1 MYSLKEIAER
11 IGASLVG
18 DPSTAIERL
27 GSIERAGPGVL
38 THLSGSSYRK
48 YLKETKASAVIL
60 AEKDL
65 PECPVDALVVSH
77 PMLAYAR
84 ASEMFDDR
92 SRIPVGINEKSE
104 IHQSASIGQDVR
116 IGPFVVVEADAEV
129 GDGVEIGAN
138 CHVGA
143 NCSIGTDT
151 VLMGSVFLYHNVHI
165 GKRCRVHANSVIGS
179 DGFGFVPDNEGR
191 LTRVAQ
197 VGGVR
202 IGNDVEIGASN
213 SIDRGAT
220 EDTPTTI
227 EDGVKLDDQVHI
239 GHNCV
244 VGAHSMLC
252 GCTGLGGS
260 VTIGRHCILAGGVGV
275 AGAGGP
281 LTIAD
286 GVQVGAMTY
295 VSRSI
300 KEPGQYQGSSLHTP
314 IAKWRRNM
322 MRLTELDNLVKRLNR
337 LEKQF
342 ETKLQSQDED

>member
-18 DPSTAIERL
+18 DPSTEIERL
-27 GSIERAGPGVL
+27 GSIEKAEPGVL
-38 THLSGSSYRK
+38 THLSSSLFRK
-48 YLKETKASAVIL
+48 YLRNTRASAVIL
-60 AEKDL
+60 AEEDL
-65 PECPVDALVVSH
+65 QECPVNALVVAH
-77 PMLAYAR
+77 PMLAYAQ

-92 SRIPVGINEKSE
+92 PRVPVGINEKSE
-104 IHQSASIGQDVR
+104 IHHSARIGQDVR

-151 VLMGSVFLYHNVHI
+151 TLMGSVYLYHNVNI
-165 GKRCRVHANSVIGS
+165 GERCRVHANTVIGA
-179 DGFGFVPDNEGR
+179 DGFGIVPDHKGKLN
-191 LTRVAQ
+191 RVAQ

-213 SIDRGAT
+213 TIDRGT
-220 EDTPTTI
+220 TDDTII

-260 VTIGRHCILAGGVGV
+260 VIIGRHCILAGGVGV

-314 IAKWRRNM
+314 IGKWRRNM
-322 MRLTELDNLVKRLNR
+322 MRLTELDNIAKRLNR

-342 ETKLQSQDED
+342 ETKLHNQDED

>member
-18 DPSTAIERL
+18 DPSTSIERL
-27 GSIERAGPGVL
+27 GSIENAGPGDL
-38 THLSGSSYRK
+38 THLSSSLFRK
-48 YLKETKASAVIL
+48 YLKDTKAAAVIL
-60 AEKDL
+60 AERDL
-65 PECPVDALVVSH
+65 QECPVDALVVTD
-77 PMLAYAR
+77 PMLAYAH
-84 ASEMFDDR
+84 ASEIFDDR
-92 SRIPVGINEKSE
+92 PRVPLGISEKSE

-116 IGPFVVVEADAEV
+116 IGPFVVVEADAV
-129 GDGVEIGAN
+129 ISDGVEIGAN
-138 CHVGA
+138 CHIGA
-143 NCSIGTDT
+143 RSSIGSDT
-151 VLMGSVFLYHNVHI
+151 VLMGSVYLYHNVRI
-165 GKRCRVHANSVIGS
+165 GKRCRVHASSVIGA
-179 DGFGFVPDNEGR
+179 DGFRLVPDHEGK
-191 LTRVAQ
+191 LNRVAHI
-197 VGGVR
+197 GGVR

-213 SIDRGAT
+213 TIDRGT
-220 EDTPTTI
+220 TDDTVI

-244 VGAHSMLC
+244 VGSHSMLC

-281 LTIAD
+281 LEIAD

-314 IAKWRRNM
+314 IGKWRRNM

-337 LEKQF
+337 LEKQI
-342 ETKLQSQDED
+342 ETKSQNQDSD

>member
-27 GSIERAGPGVL
+27 GSIEKAGPGVL
-38 THLSGSSYRK
+38 THLSSSLFRK
-48 YLKETKASAVIL
+48 YLKNTRASAVIL

-65 PECPVDALVVSH
+65 PECPVDALVVPH
-77 PMLAYAR
+77 PMLAYAQ

-92 SRIPVGINEKSE
+92 PRIPLGVSGKSE
-104 IHQSASIGQDVR
+104 IHPSASIGKDVR
-116 IGPFVVVEADAEV
+116 IGPFVVVDADAVIE
-129 GDGVEIGAN
+129 DGVEIGSN
-138 CHVGA
+138 CHIGA
-143 NCSIGTDT
+143 KSSIGTNT
-151 VLMGSVFLYHNVHI
+151 VLMGSVFLYHNVRI

-179 DGFGFVPDNEGR
+179 DGFGFVPDSEGT
-191 LTRVAQ
+191 LNRVGQ

-213 SIDRGAT
+213 TIDRGTT
-220 EDTPTTI
+220 EDTVI

-281 LTIAD
+281 LEIAD

-300 KEPGQYQGSSLHTP
+300 KESGQYQGSSLHTP
-314 IAKWRRNM
+314 IGKWRRNM
-322 MRLTELDNLVKRLNR
+322 MRLTDLDNLAKRLNR

-342 ETKLQSQDED
+342 ETISQSHDEV

>member
-18 DPSTAIERL
+18 DPSTRIERL
-27 GSIERAGPGVL
+27 GSIEQAGPGDL
-38 THLSGSSYRK
+38 THLSSSLFRK
-48 YLKETKASAVIL
+48 HLKSTRASAVIL

-65 PECPVDALVVSH
+65 QECPVDALVVSH
-77 PMLAYAR
+77 PMFAYAQ

-92 SRIPVGINEKSE
+92 PRVPLGISEKSQ
-104 IHQSASIGQDVR
+104 IHQSARIGQGVR
-116 IGPFVVVEADAEV
+116 IGPFVVVEADAAI

-138 CHVGA
+138 CHIGA
-143 NCSIGTDT
+143 RSSIGTDT
-151 VLMGSVFLYHNVHI
+151 VLMGSVFLYHNVSI
-165 GKRCRVHANSVIGS
+165 GERCRVHANSVIGA
-179 DGFGFVPDNEGR
+179 DGFGIVPDQEGK
-191 LTRVAQ
+191 LNRVAQ
-197 VGGVR
+197 LGGVR

-213 SIDRGAT
+213 TIDRGTT
-220 EDTPTTI
+220 EDTVI

-244 VGAHSMLC
+244 VGSHSMLC

-260 VTIGRHCILAGGVGV
+260 VTIGHHCILAGGVGV

-281 LTIAD
+281 LEIAD

-314 IAKWRRNM
+314 IGKWRRNM
-322 MRLTELDNLVKRLNR
+322 MRLTDLDNIVKRLNR

-342 ETKLQSQDED
+342 ETKSQNQDDD